1 MGVEIVEPIRGRP
14 SVIGRRSGAG
24 TGRSLMLN
32 GHLDTVGVEGMEAP
46 FEPRVEDGRL
56 HGRGA
61 YDMKGS
67 IAACLAAVKA
77 LADGGIELAGD
88 LVVAAVAD
96 EEVESL
102 GTTAV
107 LEAIRTDGA
116 IVTEPTELGLCLAH
130 KGFAWIE
137 VEVRG
142 RAAHGSRFDEGID
155 ANLRMG
161 RVLTALE
168 DLERELVARPPHPL
182 VGPPSLHAATVAG
195 GTGWSTYAE
204 RCVLGIERRTVPGET
219 GATALAEIEA
229 ILERLRRD
237 EPGLDAAA
245 RVVLERDPFEA
256 ERDEVLATS
265 VTAAATNV
273 LGGPPTRQGVAYWMD
288 AALCGARGIDTVVI
302 GPVGA
307 GAHAAEE
314 WVDLESCGQLAEI
327 LARAAIAYCGE
338 A

>member
-1 MGVEIVEPIRGRP
+1 MEITVVEPVAGRP
-14 SVIGRRSGAG
+14 SVIGRRSSSRG
-24 TGRSLMLN
+24 GRSLMLN

-46 FEPRVEDGRL
+46 FEPRVQDGRL

-77 LADGGIELAGD
+77 LSDGSVDLTGD

-107 LEAIRTDGA
+107 LDAVRTDGA
-116 IVTEPTELGLCLAH
+116 IVTEPTELAVCLAH

-142 RAAHGSRFDEGID
+142 RAAHGSRFDEGVD

-161 RVLTALE
+161 RVLHALE
-168 DLERELVARPPHPL
+168 ALGHELVTRPPHAL
-182 VGPPSLHAATVAG
+182 VGPPSLHASTIAG

-219 GATALAEIEA
+219 GASALADIEA
-229 ILERLRRD
+229 ILARLRED
-237 EPGLDAAA
+237 EPDLDVAA

-256 ERDEVLATS
+256 DGGGEMATV
-265 VTAAATNV
+265 VTAAAASV
-273 LGGPPTRQGVAYWMD
+273 LGGSPTRQGVAYWMD

-307 GAHAAEE
+307 GAHAADE
-314 WVDLESCGQLAEI
+314 WVDLESCRRLAEI
-327 LARAAIAYCGE
+327 LARTAVEYCG
-338 A
+338 AA